1 MAEWI
6 VLSPAAACEFDF
18 EYHNYT
24 RLRDR
29 IAARKR
35 LLRTQQQELG
45 LRGWDNVIPF
55 E

>member
-6 VLSPAAACEFDF
+6 VLSSAAASEFDF
-18 EYHNYT
+18 EFHNYT

-29 IAARKR
+29 IAARKHI
-35 LLRTQQQELG
+35 LKEQQLKRG
-45 LRGWDNVIPF
+45 VRGWDNVIPL